1 LWNATRFALMNLEG
15 HDCGQSAGQ
24 PMDFSDA
31 DRWIA
36 ARLQQAIGE
45 VHEAFA
51 AYRFDQAAR
60 AIYEFVWDETCD
72 WYLELAKV
80 QLSNGTPEQQRATRR
95 TLATVLEATLR
106 LAHPVIP
113 FITEELWQKVA
124 PLAGAAYKVSPS
136 GDGGDSIMLAPY
148 PRVDAAQRHPDSVAR
163 VLLLKELVNACRALR
178 GEMNLSPAQRVP
190 LVIEGD
196 AAVIGALAPYISVLG
211 KLSEVSA
218 VVALPEADA
227 PVQLVGAL
235 RLMLVVEI
243 NKDEE
248 RARLA
253 KEIAR
258 IQNEITKAQGKLAN
272 SSFVDRAPAAVVQ
285 QEQARL
291 ADFAAMLQKLEA
303 QHARL
308 G

>member
-1 LWNATRFALMNLEG
+1 
-15 HDCGQSAGQ
+15 
-24 PMDFSDA
+24 
-31 DRWIA
+31 
-36 ARLQQAIGE
+36 
-45 VHEAFA
+45 
-51 AYRFDQAAR
+51 
-60 AIYEFVWDETCD
+60 
-72 WYLELAKV
+72 
-80 QLSNGTPEQQRATRR
+80 
-95 TLATVLEATLR
+95 
-106 LAHPVIP
+106 
-113 FITEELWQKVA
+113 
-124 PLAGAAYKVSPS
+124 
-136 GDGGDSIMLAPY
+136 MLAPY

-196 AAVIGALAPYISVLG
+196 ATVIGALAPYISALG

-218 VVALPEADA
+218 VAALPEADA

-243 NKDEE
+243 DKDEE

-253 KEIAR
+253 REIAR